1 MNWPGTPRR
10 SGFAPDEL
18 RGACRGAGER
28 LGRED
33 ARAARFRS
41 AAEMVGLWGVLDLPV
56 RVAPY
61 ALRDARLGYIEGY
74 ASVLVSEELFEG
86 EMARA
91 AEARWGGGW
100 REKLEAAVGGRA
112 VGGRQRVS
120 RAVIPSAGSERA
132 EVEDGDE
139 ALQHAAVTLR
149 PADQDG
155 PAREGCVV
163 SVSQTDA
170 RFSSANATPRNS
182 AEPSGASVNSRRSIP

>member
-1 MNWPGTPRR
+1 MGAHHGYRLPDELARHASKER
-10 SGFAPDEL
+10 FAPDEL

-41 AAEMVGLWGVLDLPV
+41 AAEMVGLWGVLDLPA

-100 REKLEAAVGGRA
+100 REKLEAARRREGGGR
-112 VGGRQRVS
+112 
-120 RAVIPSAGSERA
+120 P
-132 EVEDGDE
+132 
-139 ALQHAAVTLR
+139 T
-149 PADQDG
+149 
-155 PAREGCVV
+155 EG
-163 SVSQTDA
+163 
-170 RFSSANATPRNS
+170 
-182 AEPSGASVNSRRSIP
+182 E